1 VQALVEIPIRIGLR
15 RSRLL
20 SWLLV
25 VLHVLAAGSLF
36 LTPWPAVVSYSLL
49 PPVVLSA
56 WRTLQPSTIVGLR
69 LAENG
74 ELGFLSPDGDLRS
87 VTVQPDSAVFS
98 WLIVL
103 RVREFG
109 QGRLHS
115 LVLLRDS
122 MSVEQ
127 FRLLR
132 VWLRWLANPQAH
144 VADGV

>member
-1 VQALVEIPIRIGLR
+1 MEIPIQIGLR
-15 RSRLL
+15 RSHLL

-25 VLHVLAAGSLF
+25 LLHVLAAGSLF
-36 LTPWPAVVSYSLL
+36 LAPWPAVARYALMAL
-49 PPVVLSA
+49 VVLSA
-56 WRTLQPSTIVGLR
+56 WHTLQPPTIVGLR
-69 LAENG
+69 LGENG
-74 ELGFLSPDGDLRS
+74 EFGFLSPGGDFLP

-103 RVREFG
+103 RVRDVG

-122 MSVEQ
+122 MSVKQ

>member
-1 VQALVEIPIRIGLR
+1 MYLLLIEDDLALRTALQ
-15 RSRLL
+15 RS
-20 SWLLV
+20 LV
-25 VLHVLAAGSLF
+25 RASMRVDVCGDGALALE
-36 LTPWPAVVSYSLL
+36 
-49 PPVVLSA
+49 A

>member
-1 VQALVEIPIRIGLR
+1 MEIPLHIGLR
-15 RSRLL
+15 RSHLL

-25 VLHVLAAGSLF
+25 LLHVLAAGSLF
-36 LTPWPAVVSYSLL
+36 LAPWPAVLRYALMAL
-49 PPVVLSA
+49 VVLSA
-56 WRTLQPSTIVGLR
+56 WHTLQPSTIVGLR
-69 LAENG
+69 LGENG
-74 ELGFLSPDGDLRS
+74 ELGFLSPDGDFQP

-103 RVREFG
+103 RVREAG

-115 LVLLRDS
+115 LALLLDS
-122 MSVEQ
+122 MPAEQ

-132 VWLRWLANPQAH
+132 LWLRWRANPQAL

>member
-1 VQALVEIPIRIGLR
+1 MEIPIRIGLR

-36 LTPWPAVVSYSLL
+36 LAPWPAVARYSLMAL
-49 PPVVLSA
+49 VVLSA
-56 WRTLQPSTIVGLR
+56 WHTLQPPTIVGLR
-69 LAENG
+69 LGENG
-74 ELGFLSPDGDLRS
+74 EFGFLSPGGDFLP

-103 RVREFG
+103 RVRKVG
-109 QGRLHS
+109 QCRVHS
-115 LVLLRDS
+115 LALFRDS
-122 MSVEQ
+122 MAAEQ

-132 VWLRWLANPQAH
+132 LWLRWLANPGRRA
-144 VADGV
+144 ADGV

>member
-1 VQALVEIPIRIGLR
+1 VEIPIRIGLR

-69 LAENG
+69 LVRTVNS
-74 ELGFLSPDGDLRS
+74 GFSPQM
-87 VTVQPDSAVFS
+87 V
-98 WLIVL
+98 IC
-103 RVREFG
+103 
-109 QGRLHS
+109 GRLRCS
-115 LVLLRDS
+115 QTR
-122 MSVEQ
+122 Q
-127 FRLLR
+127 FF
-132 VWLRWLANPQAH
+132 P
-144 VADGV
+144 G